1 MTIETLF
8 PELFGI
14 TTTQYP
20 PYNIVKNND
29 SEVTL
34 EMAVAGLNPEDVD
47 VEVCGNLLTISSN
60 KKKEDRIYIHKGI
73 ASRNF
78 RQQFKLREDM
88 IVKSGEVKD
97 GLLKVHLELPI
108 PDEKKPRKLLL
119 SH

>member
-1 MTIETLF
+1 MTIEALF

-14 TTTQYP
+14 ATTQYP

-47 VEVCGNLLTISSN
+47 VEVCGDLLTISSN
-60 KKKEDRIYIHKGI
+60 KKKEEKVYLHKGI
-73 ASRNF
+73 ASRSF
-78 RQQFKLREDM
+78 RQQFKLRED
-88 IVKSGEVKD
+88 IVVKFGEVKD
-97 GLLKVHLELPI
+97 GLLKVHLEIQI